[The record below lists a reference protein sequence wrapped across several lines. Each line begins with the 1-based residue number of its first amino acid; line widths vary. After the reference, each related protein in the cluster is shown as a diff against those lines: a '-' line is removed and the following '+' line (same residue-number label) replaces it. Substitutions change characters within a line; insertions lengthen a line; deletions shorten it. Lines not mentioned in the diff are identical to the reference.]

1 MLTTH
6 PSVTNLPLHSQDLDF
21 IFSSP
26 LVIPVSLSFSSNSRV
41 LNQTVFAGGCS
52 ISHHFS
58 MRKFVD
64 VVRRNYL
71 LVILR
76 VKGLNDHSVFSFSS
90 VFERLFHEAHAGS
103 LQLIINTSGYPIVN
117 I

>member
-6 PSVTNLPLHSQDLDF
+6 PSVTNLPLHSQDLD
-21 IFSSP
+21 IVFSSP
-26 LVIPVSLSFSSNSRV
+26 LAIPVSLSFSSNSRV

-52 ISHHFS
+52 IPHHCWSF
-58 MRKFVD
+58 
-64 VVRRNYL
+64 
-71 LVILR
+71 LR

-90 VFERLFHEAHAGS
+90 VFEILFHEAHAGS
-103 LQLIINTSGYPIVN
+103 LQLIINTSGHPIVN